1 MAKQGTLLTCSA
13 PTLVTNACLPP
24 PVATH
29 HLLPPT
35 QRARHSTF
43 APQAQQGEDIPDAV
57 KRYRQSI
64 FKLDYKVKKFVKER
78 RTHRGGHCPVA
89 GLLRLHTGHLRWGGL
104 AGCRHAGGCLPC
116 PKSTNQPCSPCQPP
130 APCLMPLCAPPPF
143 LPAGAAA
150 AAALAPTD
158 KAHTIRQLGVGTPA
172 NHLLGLLCT
181 DGDTRRGASKEPSPK
196 EEQEQ

>member
-1 MAKQGTLLTCSA
+1 MSECVAGGLVLTGRPPSPVQQAASALNVGVTTLKKICR
-13 PTLVTNACLPP
+13 VNAIGRWPFRKRSSLDRLIEKTREYFASDPEQCAEA
-24 PVATH
+24 VAQ
-29 HLLPPT
+29 LEA
-35 QRARHSTF
+35 QRSVLR
-43 APQAQQGEDIPDAV
+43 AQQGEDIPDAV

-78 RTHRGGHCPVA
+78 RTHR
-89 GLLRLHTGHLRWGGL
+89 
-104 AGCRHAGGCLPC
+104 
-116 PKSTNQPCSPCQPP
+116 
-130 APCLMPLCAPPPF
+130 
-143 LPAGAAA
+143 GAAA